1 MLIRRMQTSDVKAV
15 AALAR
20 SNYDGVLAEYHSAP
34 VVAWF
39 RAEVTAA
46 SLRQEMEWKRVFV
59 VEDAGEVIAT
69 GALAAFGSPEEP
81 RHVVSQFY
89 VRLDRQSSGV
99 GTHLLGHLIAV
110 AVDLGA
116 DILHVPS
123 SRNAVRFYGR
133 AGFVVDDLQPSADL
147 EITWMTRPVRV
158 SQRSLS
164 STSPSSTS
172 PSPTSSSSGS
182 DPRGA

>member
-1 MLIRRMQTSDVKAV
+1 MLIRHMQASDVEAV

-20 SNYDGVLAEYHSAP
+20 SNYEGVLAEYHSPP
-34 VVAWF
+34 VVARF
-39 RAEVTAA
+39 RAEVTVE
-46 SLRQEMEWKRVFV
+46 SLRQQMEWKHVFV

-69 GALAAFGSPEEP
+69 GALADFGSHEEP
-81 RHVVSQFY
+81 KHVVSQFY
-89 VRLDRQSSGV
+89 VRPDRQSRGV
-99 GTHLLGHLIAV
+99 GKYLLGHLIAV
-110 AVDLGA
+110 AADLGA

-158 SQRSLS
+158 SQRP
-164 STSPSSTS
+164 PSSTS
-172 PSPTSSSSGS
+172 SSPSSASPSPGP
-182 DPRGA
+182 DPRST